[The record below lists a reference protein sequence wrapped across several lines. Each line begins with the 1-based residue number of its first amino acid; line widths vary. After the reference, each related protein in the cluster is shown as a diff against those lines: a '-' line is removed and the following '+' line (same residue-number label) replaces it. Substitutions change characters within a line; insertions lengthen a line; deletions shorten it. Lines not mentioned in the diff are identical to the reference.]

1 MHGSFAGSG
10 TGQNEP
16 ELSALVDFRLEA
28 IRVESKVSHALARRR
43 DICLTMRVL
52 AIDASLRKSGVA
64 IIDARGG
71 GKFRALHI
79 GTIHNRSSLRM
90 SSCLV
95 AIHDR
100 LAELIQ
106 RHEPDC
112 CALESV
118 IYVQSHKTAITLGA
132 ARGSA
137 ILAAAERGLPIF
149 EYAPKRIKQA
159 TVGHGRADKSQVA
172 FMVRALLGLTETP
185 GDDEADALAIGLTH
199 LRAQEAVRLGL
210 PDNLQI

>member
-1 MHGSFAGSG
+1 M
-10 TGQNEP
+10 
-16 ELSALVDFRLEA
+16 
-28 IRVESKVSHALARRR
+28 
-43 DICLTMRVL
+43 MRVL
-52 AIDASLRKSGVA
+52 AIDASLRNTGVA
-64 IIDARGG
+64 IVDANGS
-71 GKFRALHI
+71 GKFQALHF
-79 GTIHNRSSLRM
+79 GVIHNPANRPM

-95 AIHDR
+95 AIRDR

-106 RHEPDC
+106 AHEPDC

-118 IYVQSHKTAITLGA
+118 IDVQSYRTAITLGA

-137 ILAAAERGLPIF
+137 IMAAAERGLPIF

-159 TVGHGRADKSQVA
+159 TVGNGSADKTQVA

-185 GDDEADALAIGLTH
+185 GADAADALAIGLTH

-210 PDNLQI
+210 TKGVRI